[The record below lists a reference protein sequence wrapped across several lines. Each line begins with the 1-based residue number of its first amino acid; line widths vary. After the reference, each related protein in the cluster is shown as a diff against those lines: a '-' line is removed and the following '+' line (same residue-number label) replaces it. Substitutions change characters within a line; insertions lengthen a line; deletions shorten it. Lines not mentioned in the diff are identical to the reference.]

1 MMERNVW
8 FLPQIE
14 TTVIVL
20 TPIVTS
26 QPLSLRGNAFCFQ
39 NNGNCD
45 LVLSNGFTMAPGQN
59 IWFGNYRELNV
70 IALDTVVKFLPAT
83 ATADPVVQRLEII
96 EVLAK
101 FSGSGFWI
109 DRKEMNVINTAP

>member
-1 MMERNVW
+1 MTNNVW

-14 TTVIVL
+14 TTVIIL
-20 TPIVTS
+20 TPVVAS
-26 QPLSLRGNAFCFQ
+26 KPVSLRGNAFCFQ

-45 LVLSNGFTMAPGQN
+45 VILDNGFTLAPGQN
-59 IWFGNYRELNV
+59 MWFGNYRELNI
-70 IALDTVVKFLPAT
+70 IAIDTVVKFLPTT

-109 DRKEMNVINTAP
+109 DRPEMKVINTAS